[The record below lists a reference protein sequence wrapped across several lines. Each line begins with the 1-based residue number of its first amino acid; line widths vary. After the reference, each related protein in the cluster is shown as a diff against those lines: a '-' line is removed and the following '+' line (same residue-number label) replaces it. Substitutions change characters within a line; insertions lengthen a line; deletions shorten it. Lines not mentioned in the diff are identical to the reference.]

1 MLEVKLLISDL
12 DYDGVVDLVV
22 PAVAKK
28 LRTRKGLVGRLAWK
42 QEELLRM
49 AHKFLN
55 QKDQDE
61 RDRFVADMA
70 AKKRSLIVEKVSA
83 LVEKKGVNVQ
93 ICDISVKKI

>member
-49 AHKFLN
+49 AHKFLDKKN
-55 QKDQDE
+55 QDE
-61 RDRFVADMA
+61 RDQLVADMA
-70 AKKRSLIVEKVSA
+70 AQPDRREGLGAGREKGRDRPD
-83 LVEKKGVNVQ
+83 LRYLREKNLKN
-93 ICDISVKKI
+93 